1 MTPSLHI
8 KTLPRKIVE
17 ALLPKSVLLRA
28 DAEHYGIVEFMK
40 EASRMVMPS
49 DRVLDVAAGRC
60 PYKKYFE
67 HAKYE
72 SCDINPSHGQEH
84 THPAFVCSMDNV
96 PRQDSSYDAVICTQ
110 ALHYLRYPQK
120 GIDEIFRVLKP
131 GGKLFLTAA
140 QGWGLT
146 GSPHYFNFTSLGLK
160 AMFEDAGF
168 KIMSI
173 RPRGGVFWYIGNRFR
188 ILSQHVWSVQT
199 SLVKIVGLPI
209 YLLAF
214 PILEYALP
222 FLCFYLDRLDR
233 RPNFTLGYAC
243 YCVKPESIDVSKK

>member
-1 MTPSLHI
+1 
-8 KTLPRKIVE
+8 
-17 ALLPKSVLLRA
+17 
-28 DAEHYGIVEFMK
+28 
-40 EASRMVMPS
+40 
-49 DRVLDVAAGRC
+49 
-60 PYKKYFE
+60 
-67 HAKYE
+67 
-72 SCDINPSHGQEH
+72 
-84 THPAFVCSMDNV
+84 MDNV